1 MGEESK
7 SKRTRLE
14 PASSSTGAASSS
26 TEIAIVPNTAEK
38 RIGDQMTDEKDA
50 TLQKAEELSNN
61 IRERNVDDE
70 SIETQRAKQD
80 NSMDVD
86 AVEDENDDDVNEN
99 DQEIVEENIDPNKI
113 QDARKEEMNYI
124 KKMGVYEEVDLEVCW
139 NATGKGP
146 ISRGGWTS

>member
-50 TLQKAEELSNN
+50 KLQEAEELSNN

-70 SIETQRAKQD
+70 SIETTRAKQD
-80 NSMDVD
+80 KSMDAD
-86 AVEDENDDDVNEN
+86 AEEDDNDDDVNEY
-99 DQEIVEENIDPNKI
+99 DQDIVEENNDILDPK
-113 QDARKEEMNYI
+113 
-124 KKMGVYEEVDLEVCW
+124 
-139 NATGKGP
+139 
-146 ISRGGWTS
+146 